1 MITRNCFKYLP
12 GIIQLPDDIMI
23 GSLLCLAARPDD
35 EELTGS
41 VSEHLLATA
50 QCTVHIRLQLQCVG
64 AAGAP
69 VCTLYCIAADRDE
82 PTYSQS
88 NM

>member
-1 MITRNCFKYLP
+1 MITRNCFKYLLR
-12 GIIQLPDDIMI
+12 IIQLPDDIMI

-50 QCTVHIRLQLQCVG
+50 QCTAQCAAQLQCVG

-69 VCTLYCIAADRDE
+69 VCTLYCIDADRDE
-82 PTYSQS
+82 PTYNQS